1 MSRLRQRLTEDL
13 ELAGDSERTQEVYV
27 RSVRQLA
34 KHYGRSPDLLTEDEV
49 RSYFVRIRD
58 VKRSARSSIT
68 IALCGLKFFFEKTL
82 QREWRVFE
90 IARPPRQSRLPA
102 VLTREEV
109 QRVLAAVRNDTY
121 RACLTTMDACG
132 LRLSEG
138 AFLRVAD
145 IDGARRTVHVVHG
158 KGGRD
163 RYVPLPHGLLDLL
176 RRHWKAHRSQ
186 EWLFPAPKSGP
197 EARAPVGRSS
207 LQTALRRAVKAS
219 RIRKK
224 AHVHTLRHSY
234 ATHLLEAGVT
244 SG

>member
-1 MSRLRQRLTEDL
+1 MTRLRQRLTEDL
-13 ELAGDSERTQEVYV
+13 ELAGYSERTQEVYV

-34 KHYGRSPDLLTEDEV
+34 EHYGRSPDLLTEDEV
-49 RSYFVRIRD
+49 RSYFVHIRD

-68 IALCGLKFFFEKTL
+68 IALCGIKFFFEKTL
-82 QREWRVFE
+82 QREWCVFE

-163 RYVPLPHGLLDLL
+163 RYVPLPHGLL
-176 RRHWKAHRSQ
+176 
-186 EWLFPAPKSGP
+186 
-197 EARAPVGRSS
+197 
-207 LQTALRRAVKAS
+207 
-219 RIRKK
+219 
-224 AHVHTLRHSY
+224 
-234 ATHLLEAGVT
+234 EAGVNLRLIQAYLGHDSPKST
-244 SG
+244 SVYTHLTREVHRTAEAPIDRLMQGL